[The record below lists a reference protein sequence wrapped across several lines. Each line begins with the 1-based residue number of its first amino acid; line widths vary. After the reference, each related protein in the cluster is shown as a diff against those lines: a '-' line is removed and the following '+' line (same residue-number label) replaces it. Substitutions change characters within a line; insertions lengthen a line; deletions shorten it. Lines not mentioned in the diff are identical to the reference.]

1 MHLSLASEK
10 AEQDD
15 ILLESSEHFSSLRL
29 FVSLSDDETTKR
41 DTYDKNMKS
50 LREKAE
56 LLAHE
61 AKEAEVGYPMP

>member
-1 MHLSLASEK
+1 MSRSLASEK

-41 DTYDKNMKS
+41 QKYDENMKS
-50 LREKAE
+50 LRRKTE
-56 LLAHE
+56 LLALGSR
-61 AKEAEVGYPMP
+61 EAEVGHPMP